1 MAIISEN
8 LVNLLHNNGM
18 LSVHIRIAT
27 MRRFLMSTHN
37 IKFQN
42 KKKNSQN
49 IYFLELSEEFRWDSK
64 TSSN

>member
-27 MRRFLMSTHN
+27 TRRFLMSTHN
-37 IKFQN
+37 IKFHN

-49 IYFLELSEEFRWDSK
+49 IYFLELSEEFRRDSK